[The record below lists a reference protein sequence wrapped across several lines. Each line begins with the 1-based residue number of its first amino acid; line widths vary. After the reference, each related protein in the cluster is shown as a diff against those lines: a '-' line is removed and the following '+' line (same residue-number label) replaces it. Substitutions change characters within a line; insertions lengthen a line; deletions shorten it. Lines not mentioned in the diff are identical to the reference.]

1 MNSITDEKIF
11 TPKNILSFGIVGIM
25 YLIYLD
31 FGRGD
36 TIGRKFIERMENT
49 VLMGYVPC
57 LSSFESFGEDFTHEM
72 SIMIGGMI

>member
-1 MNSITDEKIF
+1 MTERFVTPWNIF
-11 TPKNILSFGIVGIM
+11 SMGLVGIM

-36 TIGRKFIERMENT
+36 TLGQKFMERMETT

-57 LSSFESFGEDFTHEM
+57 LSSFESFKEDFANEM
-72 SIMIGGMI
+72 TIMIGGII

>member
-1 MNSITDEKIF
+1 MMTERFVTPWNIF
-11 TPKNILSFGIVGIM
+11 SMGLVGIM

-36 TIGRKFIERMENT
+36 TLGRKFLERMETT

-57 LSSFESFGEDFTHEM
+57 LSSFESFGEDFTNEM
-72 SIMIGGMI
+72 SIMIGGII

>member
-1 MNSITDEKIF
+1 MMTERFVTPWNIF
-11 TPKNILSFGIVGIM
+11 SMGLVGIM

-36 TIGRKFIERMENT
+36 TLGQKFIERMETT

-57 LSSFESFGEDFTHEM
+57 LSSFESFKEDFANEM
-72 SIMIGGMI
+72 TIMIGGII

>member
-1 MNSITDEKIF
+1 MTERFVTPWNIF
-11 TPKNILSFGIVGIM
+11 SMGLVGIM

-36 TIGRKFIERMENT
+36 TLGRKFLERMETT

-57 LSSFESFGEDFTHEM
+57 LSSFESFREDFTNEM
-72 SIMIGGMI
+72 SIMIGGII

>member
-1 MNSITDEKIF
+1 MMTERFVTPWNIF
-11 TPKNILSFGIVGIM
+11 SMGVVGIM

-36 TIGRKFIERMENT
+36 TLGQKFMERMETT

-57 LSSFESFGEDFTHEM
+57 LSSFESFGEDFANEM
-72 SIMIGGMI
+72 SIMIGGIT

>member
-1 MNSITDEKIF
+1 MTERFVTPWNIF
-11 TPKNILSFGIVGIM
+11 SMGLVGIM

-36 TIGRKFIERMENT
+36 TLGQKFIERMETT

-57 LSSFESFGEDFTHEM
+57 LSSFESFKEDFANEM
-72 SIMIGGMI
+72 TIMIGGII

>member
-1 MNSITDEKIF
+1 MMTERFVTPWNIF
-11 TPKNILSFGIVGIM
+11 SMGLVGIM

-36 TIGRKFIERMENT
+36 TLGQKFMERMETT

-57 LSSFESFGEDFTHEM
+57 LSSFESFKEDFANEM
-72 SIMIGGMI
+72 TIMIGGII

>member
-1 MNSITDEKIF
+1 MMTERFVTPWNIF
-11 TPKNILSFGIVGIM
+11 SMGVVGIM

-36 TIGRKFIERMENT
+36 TLGQKFMERMETT

-57 LSSFESFGEDFTHEM
+57 LSSFESFKEDFANEM
-72 SIMIGGMI
+72 TIMIGGII

>member
-1 MNSITDEKIF
+1 MMTERFVTPWNIF
-11 TPKNILSFGIVGIM
+11 SMGVVGIM

-36 TIGRKFIERMENT
+36 TLGQKFMERMEAT

-57 LSSFESFGEDFTHEM
+57 LSSFESFGEDFANEM
-72 SIMIGGMI
+72 SIMIGGII